1 MITTTRF
8 LERWFFYNE
17 NWYTAF
23 MKIRTTV
30 FRSTRRFVLGMAL
43 IMLAGAIQNWMDGS
57 AWAFF
62 WLVLGLITL
71 WIYFKVLKEAEPL
84 ALQKLADLYHLE
96 VDPVSSS
103 IPAALKSM
111 MMLESLSVDRVYSAH
126 GALEGRSM
134 IVTLINADTRSTAY
148 SIFNRDTNK
157 REDFYVAIQLRE
169 MVPGWLVV
177 DQGTRD
183 LKGRTGFRVH
193 MESVELNKKL
203 DVLVSERTL
212 AHQLLDPHAMSIL
225 LDWKT
230 LPDIEMR
237 ENVLLLRLELYRFGF
252 QAPEAH
258 IANALRLA
266 TQLERNIEGQ
276 PQG

>member
-1 MITTTRF
+1 
-8 LERWFFYNE
+8 
-17 NWYTAF
+17 

-30 FRSTRRFVLGMAL
+30 FRSTRRFILGMGVV
-43 IMLAGAIQNWMDGS
+43 MLLGAVDDWMKGS
-57 AWAFF
+57 AAGFF

-84 ALQKLADLYHLE
+84 ALQKLVDLYHLE
-96 VDPVSSS
+96 MDPVSSS

-111 MMLESLSVDRVYSAH
+111 MMLESLSVDRIYSAH
-126 GALEGRSM
+126 GVIEGRSM
-134 IVTLINADTRSTAY
+134 IVTLINADTQSAALTL
-148 SIFNRDTNK
+148 FNRETNK

-203 DVLVSERTL
+203 DVLVSERPL
-212 AHQLLDPHAMSIL
+212 AYELLDPHAMSIL

-237 ENVLLLRLELYRFGF
+237 ENVLLLRLELHRFGF
-252 QAPEAH
+252 QTPEAH

-266 TQLERNIEGQ
+266 EQLERNIEGQ
-276 PQG
+276 P